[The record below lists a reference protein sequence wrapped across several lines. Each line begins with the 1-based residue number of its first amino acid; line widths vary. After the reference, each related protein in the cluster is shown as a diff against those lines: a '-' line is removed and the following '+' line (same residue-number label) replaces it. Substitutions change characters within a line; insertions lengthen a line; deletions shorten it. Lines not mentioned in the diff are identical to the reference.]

1 MAESFWESGAAV
13 EAHPQAEGQEQH
25 AEQGSLA
32 VSADDFS
39 GLEQRVLR
47 AVELVKRERQER
59 LAAEARAV
67 QAEERLA
74 QVEERAVQAEGRA
87 GQAEGRAG
95 QAEERAGQAE
105 ERAGQAEE
113 RLAQAGER
121 ATQAEMRAAQNE
133 TQLREQGS
141 AGERM
146 QSELNALKAERDH
159 VRQRVERLLQQLD
172 GLEL

>member
-1 MAESFWESGAAV
+1 MAETFWESGEAV
-13 EAHPQAEGQEQH
+13 EAQPQAEDQDH
-25 AEQGSLA
+25 PAEQGSLA
-32 VSADDFS
+32 VTADDFS
-39 GLEQRVLR
+39 GLEKRVLR

-59 LAAEARAV
+59 TAAEGRAV
-67 QAEERLA
+67 QAEERL
-74 QVEERAVQAEGRA
+74 V
-87 GQAEGRAG
+87 
-95 QAEERAGQAE
+95 QAEERAA
-105 ERAGQAEE
+105 QAEE

-141 AGERM
+141 TGERM
-146 QSELNALKAERDH
+146 QSEINALKTERDH

>member
-13 EAHPQAEGQEQH
+13 EAQPQAEGQEQH

-105 ERAGQAEE
+105 ER
-113 RLAQAGER
+113 LAQAGER

>member
-105 ERAGQAEE
+105 ER
-113 RLAQAGER
+113 LAQAGER